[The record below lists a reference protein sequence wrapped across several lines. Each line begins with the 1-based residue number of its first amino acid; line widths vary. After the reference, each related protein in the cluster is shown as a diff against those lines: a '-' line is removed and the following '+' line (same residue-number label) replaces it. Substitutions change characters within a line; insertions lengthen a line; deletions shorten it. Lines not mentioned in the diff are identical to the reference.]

1 MWSHVKVKVDT
12 GALDRGALY
21 GVGYDNFKKKV
32 PTLINKRKSDQNI
45 LLWDLGPFIN
55 GNFWTFRVNL
65 LNLRVDTEKHL

>member
-32 PTLINKRKSDQNI
+32 PTLINKRKSD
-45 LLWDLGPFIN
+45 
-55 GNFWTFRVNL
+55 
-65 LNLRVDTEKHL
+65 